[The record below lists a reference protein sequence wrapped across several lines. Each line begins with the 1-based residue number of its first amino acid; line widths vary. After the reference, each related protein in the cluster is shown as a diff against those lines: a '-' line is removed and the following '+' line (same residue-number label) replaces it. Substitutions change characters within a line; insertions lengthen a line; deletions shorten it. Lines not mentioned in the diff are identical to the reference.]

1 MKAAKKRAHG
11 GDVESP
17 KKGVVVGDK
26 SPTEVY
32 AGAGSNVVKE
42 AKERK
47 RGGSCGYESGGKAM
61 AKKAAA
67 KVEGK
72 KAMDRLDRPKR
83 ATGGKIGAN
92 EKPFSTAAHT
102 SNRPG
107 GDVQEA

>member
-1 MKAAKKRAHG
+1 MKAAKKSA
-11 GDVESP
+11 ESP
-17 KKGVVVGDK
+17 KKGVVVGDR
-26 SPTEVY
+26 SPTTVY
-32 AGAGSNVVKE
+32 AGEGSNVIKE
-42 AKERK
+42 AKERRK
-47 RGGSCGYESGGKAM
+47 GGSCYEAGGKAM

-92 EKPFSTAAHT
+92 EKPFSTAATT

>member
-1 MKAAKKRAHG
+1 MKAAKSK
-11 GDVESP
+11 VESP

-47 RGGSCGYESGGKAM
+47 KGGACNYKKGGD
-61 AKKAAA
+61 
-67 KVEGK
+67 VEGK
-72 KAMDRLDRPKR
+72 MAMKRLDRPGRAKR
-83 ATGGKIGAN
+83 ADGGKIGAN
-92 EKPFSTAAHT
+92 DKPLSTAAHT

>member
-1 MKAAKKRAHG
+1 MKAAKKSA
-11 GDVESP
+11 ESP
-17 KKGVVVGDK
+17 KKGVVVGDHAPK
-26 SPTEVY
+26 TVY
-32 AGAGSNVVKE
+32 AGEGSNVIKE
-42 AKERK
+42 AKERRK
-47 RGGSCGYESGGKAM
+47 GGSCYEAGGKAM
-61 AKKAAA
+61 AKKSAA

-92 EKPFSTAAHT
+92 ERPFSTAATT

>member
-17 KKGVVVGDK
+17 KKGVVVGDQ
-26 SPTEVY
+26 SPKTVY
-32 AGAGSNVVKE
+32 AGGDSNVVKE
-42 AKERK
+42 AKERRK
-47 RGGSCGYESGGKAM
+47 GGSCYESGGKAM

-92 EKPFSTAAHT
+92 EKPFSTAAT
-102 SNRPG
+102 TTNRPG